1 MERKS
6 FFAKPQRVRDETFAL
21 EVQSYEFPKGKP
33 AVVIGRR
40 LFLQEGQAETVRV
53 FLRDVE
59 YNQKGAF
66 KRSEIKDF
74 AAPRKDRQHPGTI
87 AGGILLVQQ
96 GIPQADGSYGARWIQ
111 PLSHTPGE
119 ATVFESVVHVTPP
132 RARTGNANKKYS
144 FMTVINDGDFSEVS
158 EEMQE
163 HIKYVPPFQVKSV
176 DELHAE
182 IVDLLKAEVGVGVR
196 IGVVDEQGN
205 PGFDALHVAHKR
217 DSDPEDSARE
227 FMNNMADH
235 AEAIASGAMTCE
247 VIPYSTIWAGP
258 ATVDAM
264 EKLAPMKQRVSRFNS
279 VETSAKGT
287 EYTVAHFRPAIVA
300 VRLTQ
305 PDPQNDNKQV
315 PYFSHVE
322 PLITRYPAIRLDNAI
337 AHAVTAVMA
346 PPVPA
351 PAAPATAPQRAAN
364 ENAAPAQGAGNSA
377 PAQSA
382 GDDFGGPDST
392 LGDVP
397 TSTDDFFGS
406 EEQAGQEGQ
415 RDTPPANDETQA
427 PSASTNAAPARR
439 YAGRRNA
446 G

>member
-40 LFLQEGQAETVRV
+40 LFLKEGQAETVRV

-59 YNQKGAF
+59 YNQKGNF

-74 AAPRKDRQHPGTI
+74 AAPRKDRQHPGTVP
-87 AGGILLVQQ
+87 GGILLVQQ
-96 GIPQADGSYGARWIQ
+96 GIPQADGSFGARWIQ
-111 PLSHTPGE
+111 PLSHTAGE
-119 ATVFESVVHVTPP
+119 ATVVEAVVHVTPP
-132 RARTGNANKKYS
+132 RARAGNANKKYS
-144 FMTVINDGDFSEVS
+144 FLTIINDGDFSEVS

-163 HIKYVPPFQVKSV
+163 HIKYVPPFKVESV
-176 DELHAE
+176 EQLHTE

-196 IGVVDEQGN
+196 IGVTDEEGN
-205 PGFDALHVAHKR
+205 PGFDALHVPHKR
-217 DSDPEDSARE
+217 DSNPEDSARE
-227 FMNNMADH
+227 FMTNMAEH

-264 EKLAPMKQRVSRFNS
+264 EKLGPMKQRVARFNS
-279 VETSAKGT
+279 VETSTKGT

-300 VRLTQ
+300 IRLTQ
-305 PDPQNDNKQV
+305 PDPQNENKQV

-322 PLITRYPAIRLDNAI
+322 PLNTRYPAIRLDNAI
-337 AHAVTAVMA
+337 AHAVTEVMA

-351 PAAPATAPQRAAN
+351 PAAPAAQQQRAAN
-364 ENAAPAQGAGNSA
+364 DNAAPAKDAGGSA
-377 PAQSA
+377 PAQSS

-392 LGDVP
+392 FGDVP
-397 TSTDDFFGS
+397 TSTDDFFGN
-406 EEQAGQEGQ
+406 EEQPGQDAQ

-427 PSASTNAAPARR
+427 PAAPASRR
-439 YAGRRNA
+439 FAGRRNA